1 MRNRVLV
8 NLGFFAVL
16 GVVMTVWAF
25 TSVIRLDVIERP
37 YRINAEFASS
47 PGLVPGFDVA
57 YLGVRI
63 GRIDGVELAPG
74 KITVALDIDRGVRI
88 PRGVGAEVRRK
99 SAIGEPY
106 VEISPPGAGAP
117 GGVLPPGATIPL
129 AATSVPLDYRELFD
143 GVGTLLDAVPPEDAR
158 TIVGEL
164 AAGLDGRTA
173 SIREIVDNAH
183 DVTATLAGNAALLD
197 ELSVNLTRLTG
208 TLAGR
213 REELAEGVT
222 DLAAV
227 TRSLRES
234 RRELY
239 AALEHGP
246 SFFRQVDHLLTTA
259 RPGLS
264 CVLTAAGRNPGVV
277 FTPRTRAHVTNLL
290 RTVPTAQ
297 VLLADV
303 TEKHSGG
310 LYGRVTFVFSVPGG
324 PEVAEEYR
332 SPRAGPAVPKAGSC
346 PKRAVPDGTGR
357 SDDDADTGPHPDG
370 AAGPADEATGSA
382 EAAETSAGTA
392 TPADGDPTG
401 PGEPGEPGGPAEAG
415 EARDAG
421 SAPQNLTPLIVAVLA
436 AVAVSGGV
444 LGWIAVGRAARRR
457 EQEH

>member
-37 YRINAEFASS
+37 YRVNAEFSSS

-63 GRIDGVELAPG
+63 GRIDGVALSPG

-106 VEISPPGAGAP
+106 VEISPPRAGAP
-117 GGVLPPGATIPL
+117 DGVLAPGATIPL

-143 GVGTLLDAVPPEDAR
+143 GVGKLLDAVPPEDAR

-173 SIREIVDNAH
+173 SIRELVDNAH
-183 DVTATLAGNAALLD
+183 DVTATLAGNAELLD

-246 SFFRQVDHLLTTA
+246 SFFRQVDHLLDTA

-332 SPRAGPAVPKAGSC
+332 SPLAGPAVPKAGSC
-346 PKRAVPDGTGR
+346 PERAVARSTGR
-357 SDDDADTGPHPDG
+357 SDDDPDTGPHPDG
-370 AAGPADEATGSA
+370 AADPADG
-382 EAAETSAGTA
+382 AAETTEAPDDAAPSG
-392 TPADGDPTG
+392 GGGPTG
-401 PGEPGEPGGPAEAG
+401 PGEPGEPGGPAGAG
-415 EARDAG
+415 DAQDAAG
-421 SAPQNLTPLIVAVLA
+421 SAPQDLTPLIVAVLA